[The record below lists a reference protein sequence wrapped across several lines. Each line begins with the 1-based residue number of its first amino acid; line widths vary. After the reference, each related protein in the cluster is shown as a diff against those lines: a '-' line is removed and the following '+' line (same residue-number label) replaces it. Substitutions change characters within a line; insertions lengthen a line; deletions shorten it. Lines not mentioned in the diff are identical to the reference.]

1 MRNCNL
7 LQFVQEGPAVVGDD
21 DAVIRDY
28 EPKEAKL
35 RIEAEQEQIT
45 VTRYRGKR
53 TKFLQRAGLSEFG
66 DPIQGILGGSPT
78 VTVQLDG
85 RYDIRNHCWTEVVV
99 RGHPDP
105 LETLYRR
112 PQEHRQPGI
121 QAPVVVKTDA
131 GYSLC
136 WLRVLIQA
144 RHR

>member
-45 VTRYRGKR
+45 VPRYRGKR
-53 TKFLQRAGLSEFG
+53 TKFLQRVGLSEFG

-105 LETLYRR
+105 
-112 PQEHRQPGI
+112 
-121 QAPVVVKTDA
+121 
-131 GYSLC
+131 
-136 WLRVLIQA
+136 
-144 RHR
+144 